1 MFLTFWEVSSGFK
14 DSNDIFDIFDIF
26 DIIAIRTIA
35 QRRQP
40 CPTY

>member
-14 DSNDIFDIFDIF
+14 DSNDIFDII